1 MNSKKK
7 LGIFGG
13 SFDPVHLGHI
23 TTLSKIKKLHNFD
36 EIIFIPTFSVNSR
49 KKTVATPAQRIKMLE
64 ISLYKHNFNIDL
76 REIKRK
82 GTSYTIDSLRSIQ
95 QESPNVDL
103 VLIVGSDTFYTLP
116 KWREYE
122 EILNLCNI
130 IILKRDGNSYDSI
143 IKKSPKFLS
152 EKITK
157 DVTVFDSKRYGSI
170 LYEDTIEIK
179 ISSSMVR
186 EKLRN
191 NQLID
196 GLVDKDLKEW
206 LSHNKIY

>member
-1 MNSKKK
+1 M
-7 LGIFGG
+7 I
-13 SFDPVHLGHI
+13 
-23 TTLSKIKKLHNFD
+23 
-36 EIIFIPTFSVNSR
+36 
-49 KKTVATPAQRIKMLE
+49 
-64 ISLYKHNFNIDL
+64 
-76 REIKRK
+76 
-82 GTSYTIDSLRSIQ
+82 
-95 QESPNVDL
+95 
-103 VLIVGSDTFYTLP
+103 
-116 KWREYE
+116 
-122 EILNLCNI
+122 
-130 IILKRDGNSYDSI
+130 
-143 IKKSPKFLS
+143 KSPKFLS